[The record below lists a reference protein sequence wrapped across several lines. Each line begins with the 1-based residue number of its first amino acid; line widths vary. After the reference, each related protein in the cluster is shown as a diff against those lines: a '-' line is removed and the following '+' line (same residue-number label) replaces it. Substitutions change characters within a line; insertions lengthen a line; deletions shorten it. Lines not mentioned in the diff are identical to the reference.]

1 MVRASGSDMAT
12 PARGG
17 FQETATTQRSTFRG
31 DKPASSATNSPTG
44 LRLYRK
50 TRTCLQSPD
59 FSEYETKLILHKVNS
74 PPADFQKSKYR
85 GFSTDG
91 GYGAR
96 GIGSKAFP
104 QPWKP
109 VGRIDPARSGCGSRK
124 RYRLARVILKVLP
137 FTARRLGD
145 RPPGR
150 MAQADF
156 SLDFSAGRAL
166 FLFFLQIMGNRRSD
180 WPATGGSTRPFL
192 SALARYV
199 HYGSANKFFPWPS
212 KEKPF
217 EVKTQLAPK
226 SVCSPRF
233 HVSRQTSRC
242 RGSQRFQAP
251 RHSARPVVEP
261 SHVEPAVEPATPAPL
276 PPYLQ
281 LRSYFDRLFALLL
294 LAIGSPLL
302 LVLYLS
308 VRLTSRGPVIYTQ
321 RRVGLN
327 GRVFTL
333 SKFRSMTVDAE
344 QGTGAV
350 WSQPG
355 DPRVTQVGRFLRWSH
370 LDELPQLLNI
380 LYGDMALIGPR
391 PERPEIVEVL
401 EQKVPGYRER
411 LAVLPGVT
419 GLAQVTLPPDSD
431 LASVRRKTTLD
442 RQYIETASF
451 KLDLHIIFCTLML
464 VFNVQRRI
472 DAQLWQ
478 SLA

>member
-1 MVRASGSDMAT
+1 MAAEPGSDSPASGGGT
-12 PARGG
+12 PA
-17 FQETATTQRSTFRG
+17 
-31 DKPASSATNSPTG
+31 
-44 LRLYRK
+44 
-50 TRTCLQSPD
+50 
-59 FSEYETKLILHKVNS
+59 
-74 PPADFQKSKYR
+74 
-85 GFSTDG
+85 
-91 GYGAR
+91 
-96 GIGSKAFP
+96 
-104 QPWKP
+104 
-109 VGRIDPARSGCGSRK
+109 
-124 RYRLARVILKVLP
+124 
-137 FTARRLGD
+137 
-145 RPPGR
+145 
-150 MAQADF
+150 
-156 SLDFSAGRAL
+156 
-166 FLFFLQIMGNRRSD
+166 FLL
-180 WPATGGSTRPFL
+180 
-192 SALARYV
+192 ALARYV
-199 HYGSANKFFPWPS
+199 HYGSANNFFPWPS
-212 KEKPF
+212 AEKPF
-217 EVKTQLAPK
+217 KMKTQLAPK

-233 HVSRQTSRC
+233 NVSRQTPRC

-251 RHSARPVVEP
+251 ARTARPVVEP
-261 SHVEPAVEPATPAPL
+261 SLAEPAAEPVTSPATPAPL

-333 SKFRSMTVDAE
+333 YKFRSMAVDAE

-401 EQKVPGYRER
+401 KQKVPGYGER

-431 LASVRRKTTLD
+431 LAGVRRKTTLD

-451 KLDLHIIFCTLML
+451 KLDLHILFCTLML